1 MTHIS
6 KVQERLNRLSL
17 SRFGEE
23 VFINGIPIKA
33 IFTDDDFSSDEG
45 RFRNT
50 TLTIK
55 KADIKFFK
63 EGDEVVVRD
72 RHFRIVYIPDVHEA
86 LIDLELKDA

>member
-1 MTHIS
+1 MFDFRDALAEAGNECLEH
-6 KVQERLNRLSL
+6 
-17 SRFGEE
+17 FGEPI
-23 VFINGIPIKA
+23 FINGIEVRA
-33 IFTDDDFSSDEG
+33 IFEDELFEEEQG
-45 RFRNT
+45 TFRKT
-50 TLTIK
+50 TLSIK